1 MKVLMTT
8 QPGIGHIGPM
18 LPIARELANRGVEVT
33 VATAPS
39 YAEFV
44 RSQGLHFIAA
54 GLDYDEGKPAE
65 TLPEILAVP
74 QEKQARWLM
83 DKLFFDRAPR
93 AMMPDLLPIVA
104 NYDLVIHNNYEFAGA
119 LAAEKM
125 GVPYVGCNLSYLMRK
140 EVAKTIVGK
149 ALQTLRKD
157 FGLPKD
163 KNCDAVGRY
172 LDLRTMP
179 MDFNFLNA
187 LTDRHYRSMLFK
199 SWRAGRQR
207 GKALQMI
214 LLSAVLKWVKW
225 IERNNMKP
233 QANEIFVNV
242 WHNTFAKTPAPHW
255 LSSMPKDR
263 PTVYVS
269 LGTVFNR
276 FYPKVFTTILEAVRD
291 MNINLIMTV
300 GKGVDI
306 ASFGPQPPHVY
317 IKNYVDQN
325 SIMPF
330 VDLCVIHGGY
340 STTMLGLNNG
350 IPQVILPLSGDQPI
364 IASIV
369 NSLGA
374 GVNLPFELVKLDA
387 EGALGF
393 NPDALTKA
401 QVKELI
407 MAGLANPQL
416 RQNAMQLQKVMADM
430 ASVPEAVDQL
440 LARFGQPLADADS
453 TAATASLDLP
463 RAA

>member
-18 LPIARELANRGVEVT
+18 LPIARELVSRGVEVT

-44 RSQGLHFIAA
+44 RSQGLQFIAA
-54 GLDYDEGKPAE
+54 GLNYDEGKPAE
-65 TLPEILAVP
+65 TLPEILNVP

-93 AMMPDLLPIVA
+93 AMIPDLLPIVGQ
-104 NYDLVIHNNYEFAGA
+104 YDLVIHNNYEFAGA
-119 LAAEKM
+119 IAAEKM
-125 GVPYVGCNLSYLMRK
+125 GVPYVCCNLSFLMRK
-140 EVAKTIVGK
+140 PVAKNILGK
-149 ALQTLRKD
+149 ALQALRKD

-163 KNCDAVGRY
+163 KECDAVGRY

-179 MDFNFLNA
+179 LEFTFLNA
-187 LTDRHYRSMLFK
+187 LTNRHYRNMLFK
-199 SWRAGRQR
+199 SWRYGRQR
-207 GKALQMI
+207 GKALKMI
-214 LLSAVLKWVKW
+214 LLSAILKWIKW
-225 IERNNMKP
+225 VERNNM
-233 QANEIFVNV
+233 QAQPNEIFVNV
-242 WHNTFAKTPAPHW
+242 WHNTLAKTPTPHW
-255 LSSMPKDR
+255 LASMPKDR
-263 PTVYVS
+263 PSVYVS

-276 FYPKVFTTILEAVRD
+276 FYPNVFKIILDAVRD

-300 GKGVDI
+300 GKDVDI
-306 ASFGPQPPHVY
+306 ANFGPQPPHIY

-330 VDLCVIHGGY
+330 IDLCVIHGGY
-340 STTMLGLNNG
+340 STTMLGLNSG

-401 QVKELI
+401 AVKELI
-407 MAGLANPQL
+407 LTGLNDHQL
-416 RQNAMQLQKVMADM
+416 RQNARSLQAVMADM
-430 ASVPEAVDQL
+430 YSVKDAVDQL
-440 LARFGQPLADADS
+440 LTRFDKAPSQPSVVLA
-453 TAATASLDLP
+453 AAA
-463 RAA
+463 